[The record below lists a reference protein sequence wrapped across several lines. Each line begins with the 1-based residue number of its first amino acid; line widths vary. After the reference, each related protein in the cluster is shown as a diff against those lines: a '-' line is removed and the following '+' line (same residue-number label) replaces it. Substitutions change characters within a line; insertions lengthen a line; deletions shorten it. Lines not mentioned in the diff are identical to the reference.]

1 MDIQV
6 PNYEEGEREAREQLL
21 WGQRAEKRGLL
32 VNVVRVGDSKPREGQ
47 FKKPG
52 GGKIIKGENVS
63 LGGGYRV
70 DGGDGNQMRVNIK
83 CHGGAF
89 VRRVAALPG

>member
-6 PNYEEGEREAREQLL
+6 SNYEEGEREAGEQLL
-21 WGQRAEKRGLL
+21 WGQRAESRGPL
-32 VNVVRVGDSKPREGQ
+32 VKVVCVGDSKPRDGI

-63 LGGGYRV
+63 LGGGYLE
-70 DGGDGNQMRVNIK
+70 DGGDGDQMRVNIK
-83 CHGGAF
+83 CHVGAF
-89 VRRVAALPG
+89 VTRVAALPD